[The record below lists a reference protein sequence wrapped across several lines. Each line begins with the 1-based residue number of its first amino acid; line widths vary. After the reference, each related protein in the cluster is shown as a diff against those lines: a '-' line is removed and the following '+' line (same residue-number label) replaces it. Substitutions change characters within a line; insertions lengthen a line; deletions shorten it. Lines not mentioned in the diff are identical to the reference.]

1 MDIEED
7 QDQPKKDRNA
17 AYKAMLEADAR
28 RAKQKTA
35 HGIEGE
41 AEESDEEGQA
51 QMGLGDFGFGVSKP
65 KQDQEEQ
72 EDVKITEDD
81 LEAVVDELSDGE
93 GDEEGA
99 EQQRAK
105 EERKREREEMAQM
118 LRRVRDGFGG
128 QDARGGACRVDDLV
142 GMDASARKEA
152 KRVGREDSDDE
163 EIRKLRAGSDD
174 EEEDEDEDE
183 GDEERGLAA
192 LISQELKN
200 RHLGDRLRRKQEP
213 LISESESESEDEA
226 EAVKAGSD
234 SEEDEVAIKI
244 KSRQWAR
251 RAKMRRVLD
260 EKAAREKAER
270 EANGEASQGGA
281 ALLDADEDSQL
292 ILSMLSRTQ
301 SSRSVSSQRSGELPS
316 SLDRAPSLIRSASDS
331 QAAWLPAAKKPRLGT
346 GVSQQ
351 AEDTLLGRC
360 GSFFAALD
368 RSHSAGAPSAK
379 SHAAKAAKTAV
390 SLSSLFGLDASS
402 QGFPSSK
409 SGAGKAPAKGP
420 TSFAGIASGAS

>member
-1 MDIEED
+1 MEGELGGGEED
-7 QDQPKKDRNA
+7 LEEWEVNDSSADRSPLDEFGRPANCS
-17 AYKAMLEADAR
+17 D
-28 RAKQKTA
+28 
-35 HGIEGE
+35 GDDGE
-41 AEESDEEGQA
+41 ALSNWAPFTPRAAPARAPPQQPPRPAVPAWAPLDAPLPPPRPEPLSPGRRKKKRP
-51 QMGLGDFGFGVSKP
+51 LF
-65 KQDQEEQ
+65 
-72 EDVKITEDD
+72 DD
-81 LEAVVDELSDGE
+81 D
-93 GDEEGA
+93 
-99 EQQRAK
+99 
-105 EERKREREEMAQM
+105 
-118 LRRVRDGFGG
+118 
-128 QDARGGACRVDDLV
+128 
-142 GMDASARKEA
+142 DASAGSLEA
-152 KRVGREDSDDE
+152 E
-163 EIRKLRAGSDD
+163 LA
-174 EEEDEDEDE
+174 
-183 GDEERGLAA
+183 ERG
-192 LISQELKN
+192 
-200 RHLGDRLRRKQEP
+200 RRIVERTRP
-213 LISESESESEDEA
+213 TVRD
-226 EAVKAGSD
+226 AGSD

-301 SSRSVSSQRSGELPS
+301 SSRSVSSQRSGELA

-390 SLSSLFGLDASS
+390 SLSSLFGLGASS
-402 QGFPSSK
+402 QGFHSSK
-409 SGAGKAPAKGP
+409 SGADKAPAKGP
-420 TSFAGIASGAS
+420 TSIAGIASGAS

>member
-1 MDIEED
+1 
-7 QDQPKKDRNA
+7 
-17 AYKAMLEADAR
+17 
-28 RAKQKTA
+28 
-35 HGIEGE
+35 
-41 AEESDEEGQA
+41 
-51 QMGLGDFGFGVSKP
+51 
-65 KQDQEEQ
+65 
-72 EDVKITEDD
+72 
-81 LEAVVDELSDGE
+81 
-93 GDEEGA
+93 
-99 EQQRAK
+99 
-105 EERKREREEMAQM
+105 
-118 LRRVRDGFGG
+118 
-128 QDARGGACRVDDLV
+128 
-142 GMDASARKEA
+142 
-152 KRVGREDSDDE
+152 
-163 EIRKLRAGSDD
+163 
-174 EEEDEDEDE
+174 
-183 GDEERGLAA
+183 
-192 LISQELKN
+192 
-200 RHLGDRLRRKQEP
+200 
-213 LISESESESEDEA
+213 
-226 EAVKAGSD
+226 
-234 SEEDEVAIKI
+234 
-244 KSRQWAR
+244 
-251 RAKMRRVLD
+251 MRRVLD

-270 EANGEASQGGA
+270 EANGESSQGGA

-301 SSRSVSSQRSGELPS
+301 SSRSVSSQRSGELA

>member
-1 MDIEED
+1 M
-7 QDQPKKDRNA
+7 
-17 AYKAMLEADAR
+17 
-28 RAKQKTA
+28 
-35 HGIEGE
+35 
-41 AEESDEEGQA
+41 
-51 QMGLGDFGFGVSKP
+51 
-65 KQDQEEQ
+65 
-72 EDVKITEDD
+72 
-81 LEAVVDELSDGE
+81 
-93 GDEEGA
+93 
-99 EQQRAK
+99 
-105 EERKREREEMAQM
+105 
-118 LRRVRDGFGG
+118 
-128 QDARGGACRVDDLV
+128 
-142 GMDASARKEA
+142 
-152 KRVGREDSDDE
+152 
-163 EIRKLRAGSDD
+163 
-174 EEEDEDEDE
+174 
-183 GDEERGLAA
+183 
-192 LISQELKN
+192 ISQELKN

-213 LISESESESEDEA
+213 LISESESESEDEQ

-234 SEEDEVAIKI
+234 SEEDEAAIKI

-402 QGFPSSK
+402 KGFPSSK